1 MSPKAVFALLVV
13 LGSVWTVI
21 WVWVLAGSG
30 RTAPYAEVIPKVAVL
45 RRRLFYVLLVVGV
58 VALLVSLRWL
68 PYAPVRVA
76 TLGPPR
82 FSIEA
87 TASQWFWMVSPSEIP
102 MGVPVEFRV
111 VARDVNHSF
120 ALFDP
125 SGQLVTQVQAMPG
138 YSNRLIYVFERPGA
152 YTVRCLEYCGIAHH
166 AMMTTLSV
174 K

>member
-1 MSPKAVFALLVV
+1 MSPKAVFALLIG

-30 RTAPYAEVIPKVAVL
+30 RIAPYAEVIPKVAVL
-45 RRRLFYVLLVVGV
+45 RRRLFYALLVVGV
-58 VALLVSLRWL
+58 VALVVSMRWL
-68 PYAPVRVA
+68 PYASVRVA
-76 TLGPPR
+76 TFGPPR
-82 FSIEA
+82 FSVEV
-87 TASQWFWMVSPSEIP
+87 TASQWFWTMSASEIP

-111 VARDVNHSF
+111 VARDVNHGLG
-120 ALFDP
+120 LFDP
-125 SGQLVTQVQAMPG
+125 SGRLLTQVQAMPG
-138 YSNRLIYVFERPGA
+138 YSNRLIHVFETPGA